1 MIEQPRG
8 GDFEPPLP
16 PFLGEPV
23 GHFIQG
29 GTAEV
34 ANTSTCASSAVRNI
48 PPPSAKTKTPI
59 CEQIPLSPEH
69 QFQLS
74 LRGNSLVTPVRVDRF
89 EQLLA
94 GYDPTL
100 KQLDKFN
107 GRVFCLLERWDTSS
121 TLELYTD
128 AAASKRYE
136 AICGKHW
143 FYGPFPIAWHSLN
156 ISFLELFPITLAVHI
171 WGATMANSCVLF
183 FTDNAALVDIINK
196 QTSKHKQ
203 VMILIRDLV
212 LSCLKYN
219 ILFRASHVPGLQ
231 NSRADCIS
239 RLQVEKF
246 KELSPEADEFPT
258 AVPTNLQPESW
269 SLT

>member
-1 MIEQPRG
+1 M
-8 GDFEPPLP
+8 
-16 PFLGEPV
+16 
-23 GHFIQG
+23 GHFIHSRIIYRCRG
-29 GTAEV
+29 IKV
-34 ANTSTCASSAVRNI
+34 VRRI
-48 PPPSAKTKTPI
+48 S
-59 CEQIPLSPEH
+59 
-69 QFQLS
+69 
-74 LRGNSLVTPVRVDRF
+74 
-89 EQLLA
+89 
-94 GYDPTL
+94 
-100 KQLDKFN
+100 
-107 GRVFCLLERWDTSS
+107 
-121 TLELYTD
+121 
-128 AAASKRYE
+128 
-136 AICGKHW
+136 GKHW

-246 KELSPEADEFPT
+246 KELSSEADEFPT
-258 AVPTNLQPESW
+258 AVPKNLQSESW

>member
-94 GYDPTL
+94 GYDRTL
-100 KQLDKFN
+100 KPYLINGFRFGFRINFTGEITSFEAPNLKSALQNLDILFSKLSKELDA
-107 GRVFCLLERWDTSS
+107 GRIAGPFDTAPFPVFRTSPVGIIPKKVPNEFRLIHHMSYPKADLLTIAFRMTALPYNMPRLMTPLKSS
-121 TLELYTD
+121 TAGAGFLLN
-128 AAASKRYE
+128 KNRY
-136 AICGKHW
+136 
-143 FYGPFPIAWHSLN
+143 
-156 ISFLELFPITLAVHI
+156 
-171 WGATMANSCVLF
+171 
-183 FTDNAALVDIINK
+183 
-196 QTSKHKQ
+196 
-203 VMILIRDLV
+203 
-212 LSCLKYN
+212 
-219 ILFRASHVPGLQ
+219 
-231 NSRADCIS
+231 
-239 RLQVEKF
+239 
-246 KELSPEADEFPT
+246 
-258 AVPTNLQPESW
+258 
-269 SLT
+269 